1 MLDFEG
7 DVKMKTMLPVFQV
20 LAGEIYNGD
29 AHVYETRQ
37 PIIGALSKWKA
48 KLNALGIQR
57 MDSFPEEPPHASGRI
72 WPLR

>member
-48 KLNALGIQR
+48 KLKSRGLCLAQ
-57 MDSFPEEPPHASGRI
+57 I
-72 WPLR
+72 WFFQFNEGKLL